1 MSQPGCGDGT
11 LGPQTADRAL
21 AWGAFGWQGRAMT
34 EPSPFPPAAPP
45 PRAVAP
51 GLYLVATP
59 IGNLRDMTLRALD
72 VLAAAEV
79 VLAEDTRVT
88 GKLLSAYGLKTRLE
102 RCDDHASARA
112 AEAAI
117 ERIAAGAVVAL
128 VSDAGTPLVSDPGYV
143 VARAVIAAGLPVHPI
158 PGASSLLA
166 ALCIAGLP
174 ADRVTFA
181 GFLPPKSAARKTTL
195 ETLRAGRQT
204 LVFFES
210 GPRLADSL
218 ADMAEVLGP
227 RPAAVA
233 RELTKLYEECV
244 RGPLDQLAVNPRCQA
259 PKGEIVIVVGPGEE
273 QASSAAD
280 IDAALSEALG
290 RLAPGE
296 AAAEVS
302 KALGLARKPLYQRAL
317 ELKGR

>member
-1 MSQPGCGDGT
+1 MSDAS
-11 LGPQTADRAL
+11 L
-21 AWGAFGWQGRAMT
+21 
-34 EPSPFPPAAPP
+34 FPPTAPP
-45 PRAVAP
+45 ARPVSP

-72 VLAAAEV
+72 VLAAADL

-88 GKLLSAYGLKTRLE
+88 AKLLTAYGLKARLE
-102 RCDDHASARA
+102 RCDDHASNRA
-112 AEAAI
+112 AEIAV
-117 ERIAAGAVVAL
+117 ERLKAGEVVAL

-143 VARAVIAAGLPVHPI
+143 VARAAVAEGLPVHPV
-158 PGASSLLA
+158 PGPSSLLA

-174 ADRVTFA
+174 ADRVLFA
-181 GFLPPKSAARKTTL
+181 GFLPPKSAARRKAL
-195 ETLRAGRQT
+195 EELRPGRQT

-210 GPRLADSL
+210 GPRLRDSL
-218 ADMAEVLGP
+218 ADMAEVLGA

-244 RGPLDQLAVNPRCQA
+244 RGDLADLAADPRLDA
-259 PKGEIVIVVGPGEE
+259 PKGEIVVVVGPGEVE
-273 QASSAAD
+273 LASAAD
-280 IDAALSEALG
+280 ADAALAEALT
-290 RLAPGE
+290 RLPPGE

-302 KALGLARKPLYQRAL
+302 KALSLPRKPLYKRAL

>member
-1 MSQPGCGDGT
+1 MSDAS
-11 LGPQTADRAL
+11 L
-21 AWGAFGWQGRAMT
+21 
-34 EPSPFPPAAPP
+34 FPPTAPP
-45 PRAVAP
+45 ARPVSP

-72 VLAAAEV
+72 VLAAADL

-88 GKLLSAYGLKTRLE
+88 AKLLTVYGLKAKLE
-102 RCDDHASARA
+102 RCDDHASNRA
-112 AEAAI
+112 AEIAV
-117 ERIAAGAVVAL
+117 ERLKAGEVVAL

-143 VARAVIAAGLPVHPI
+143 VARAAVAEGLPVHPV
-158 PGASSLLA
+158 PGPSSLLA

-174 ADRVTFA
+174 ADRVLFA
-181 GFLPPKSAARKTTL
+181 GFLPPKSAARRTAL
-195 ETLRAGRQT
+195 EELRPGRQT

-210 GPRLADSL
+210 GPRLRDSL
-218 ADMAEVLGP
+218 ADMAEVLGA

-244 RGPLDQLAVNPRCQA
+244 RGDLAELAVDPRLDA
-259 PKGEIVIVVGPGEE
+259 PKGEIVVVVGPGEAE
-273 QASSAAD
+273 VASAAD
-280 IDAALSEALG
+280 ADAALAEALT
-290 RLAPGE
+290 RLPPGE

-302 KALGLARKPLYQRAL
+302 KALNLPRKPLYKRAL

>member
-1 MSQPGCGDGT
+1 MSD
-11 LGPQTADRAL
+11 
-21 AWGAFGWQGRAMT
+21 
-34 EPSPFPPAAPP
+34 PSPFPPTAPP
-45 PRAVAP
+45 PRNVAS

-72 VLAAAEV
+72 VLAAADL

-88 GKLLSAYGLKTRLE
+88 AKLLSAYGLKVRLE
-102 RCDDHASARA
+102 RCDDHASVRA
-112 AEAAI
+112 AELAI
-117 ERIAAGAVVAL
+117 ERLREGAVVAL
-128 VSDAGTPLVSDPGYV
+128 VSDAGTPLVSDPGFV

-158 PGASSLLA
+158 PGPSSLLA

-174 ADRVTFA
+174 ADRVLFA
-181 GFLPPKSAARKTTL
+181 GFPPPKSGARRTML
-195 ETLRAGRQT
+195 EEVRTARQT

-218 ADMAEVLGP
+218 ADMAAVLGP

-244 RGPLDQLAVNPRCQA
+244 RGSLAELAVDPRCQS
-259 PKGEIVIVVGPGEE
+259 PKGEIVVVVGPGEAE
-273 QASSAAD
+273 VASEAD
-280 IDAALSEALG
+280 ADAALAEAMT
-290 RLAPGE
+290 RLPPGE

-302 KALGLARKPLYQRAL
+302 RALNLPRKPLYRRAL
-317 ELKGR
+317 EMQGR

>member
-1 MSQPGCGDGT
+1 MSDAP
-11 LGPQTADRAL
+11 L
-21 AWGAFGWQGRAMT
+21 
-34 EPSPFPPAAPP
+34 FPPTAPP
-45 PRAVAP
+45 ARPVSS

-72 VLAAAEV
+72 VLAAADL

-88 GKLLSAYGLKTRLE
+88 AKLLTAYGLKARLE

-112 AEAAI
+112 AEIAL
-117 ERIAAGAVVAL
+117 ERLKAGEVVAL

-143 VARAVIAAGLPVHPI
+143 VARAAASEGLPIHPV
-158 PGASSLLA
+158 PGPSSLLA

-174 ADRVTFA
+174 ADRVLFA
-181 GFLPPKSAARKTTL
+181 GFLSPRSAARRTAL
-195 ETLRAGRQT
+195 EELRPGRQT

-210 GPRLADSL
+210 GPRLRDSL
-218 ADMAEVLGP
+218 TDMAQVLGP

-244 RGPLDQLAVNPRCQA
+244 RGTLAELAVDPRLDA
-259 PKGEIVIVVGPGEE
+259 PKGEIVVVVGPGEAE
-273 QASSAAD
+273 TASAAD
-280 IDAALSEALG
+280 ADAALAEALT
-290 RLAPGE
+290 RLPPGE

-302 KALGLARKPLYQRAL
+302 KALNLPRKPLYKRAL